1 MDKFLKINLFNKI
14 LAIIVFASV
23 LFSFFLEFFLNLIP
37 CKLCLYQRHLWLF
50 LLLAC
55 IINLKQSS
63 KSRYIEMII
72 TITLCA
78 IITLSFYHS
87 GIEFGF
93 FNNIISCTSE
103 NNETVN
109 SIEELDFLIRN
120 TKNMDCAFPKF
131 KIFNLSLSNLSFLF
145 STSLLLFCLKKYNR
159 NIFKQYVK
167 NKN

>member
-14 LAIIVFASV
+14 LVIIVFASV

-37 CKLCLYQRHLWLF
+37 CKLCLYQRYLWLF

-63 KSRYIEMII
+63 KSRYIEIII
-72 TITLCA
+72 TITLCS

-87 GIEFGF
+87 GVEFGF

-131 KIFNLSLSNLSFLF
+131 KIFYLSLSNLSFLF

-159 NIFKQYVK
+159 NIFK
-167 NKN
+167 

>member
-37 CKLCLYQRHLWLF
+37 CKLCLYQRYLWLF

-63 KSRYIEMII
+63 KSRYIEIII

-93 FNNIISCTSE
+93 FNNIISCISE
-103 NNETVN
+103 NNETAD
-109 SIEELDFLIRN
+109 SLEELDFLIRN

-145 STSLLLFCLKKYNR
+145 STSLLLFCLKKYNS
-159 NIFKQYVK
+159 NIFK
-167 NKN
+167 

>member
-1 MDKFLKINLFNKI
+1 MYKFIKINLFNKI

-23 LFSFFLEFFLNLIP
+23 LFSFFLEFFLNLVP
-37 CKLCLYQRHLWLF
+37 CKLCLYQRYLWLF

-131 KIFNLSLSNLSFLF
+131 KVFNLSLSNLSFLF

-159 NIFKQYVK
+159 NIFK
-167 NKN
+167 

>member
-37 CKLCLYQRHLWLF
+37 CKLCLYQRYLWLF

-63 KSRYIEMII
+63 KSRYIETII
-72 TITLCA
+72 IITLCA

-103 NNETVN
+103 NTEAVN

-145 STSLLLFCLKKYNR
+145 STSLLLLCLKIYSK
-159 NIFKQYVK
+159 NIFK
-167 NKN
+167 

>member
-1 MDKFLKINLFNKI
+1 MDKFLKINLFNKV

-37 CKLCLYQRHLWLF
+37 CKLCLYQRYLWLF

-63 KSRYIEMII
+63 KSRYIETII
-72 TITLCA
+72 IITLCA

-103 NNETVN
+103 NNETAN

-120 TKNMDCAFPKF
+120 VKNIDCAFPKF
-131 KIFNLSLSNLSFLF
+131 KVFNLSLSNLSFLF
-145 STSLLLFCLKKYNR
+145 STSLLLLCLKKYNR
-159 NIFKQYVK
+159 NIFK
-167 NKN
+167 

>member
-14 LAIIVFASV
+14 LAIIVFTSV

-37 CKLCLYQRHLWLF
+37 CKLCLYQRYLWLF

-55 IINLKQSS
+55 ILNLKQSS
-63 KSRYIEMII
+63 ESRYIEIII

-159 NIFKQYVK
+159 NIFK
-167 NKN
+167 

>member
-1 MDKFLKINLFNKI
+1 MDKFLKINLFNKV

-23 LFSFFLEFFLNLIP
+23 FFSFFLEFFFNLIP
-37 CKLCLYQRHLWLF
+37 CKLCLYQRYIWLF

-63 KSRYIEMII
+63 KSRYIETII
-72 TITLCA
+72 IITLCA

-103 NNETVN
+103 NNETAN

-159 NIFKQYVK
+159 NIIK
-167 NKN
+167 

>member
-14 LAIIVFASV
+14 LAIIVFTSV

-37 CKLCLYQRHLWLF
+37 CKLCLYQRYLWLF

-63 KSRYIEMII
+63 KSRYIEIII

-103 NNETVN
+103 NNEMVN

-159 NIFKQYVK
+159 NIFK
-167 NKN
+167 

>member
-37 CKLCLYQRHLWLF
+37 CKLCLYQRYLWLF

-63 KSRYIEMII
+63 KSRYIEIII

-103 NNETVN
+103 NNETFN
-109 SIEELDFLIRN
+109 SIEELDFLIRS

-131 KIFNLSLSNLSFLF
+131 KVFNLSLSNLSFLF

-159 NIFKQYVK
+159 NIFK
-167 NKN
+167 

>member
-1 MDKFLKINLFNKI
+1 MDNFLKINLFNKF
-14 LAIIVFASV
+14 LAILVFASV
-23 LFSFFLEFFLNLIP
+23 IFSFFLEFFLNLIP
-37 CKLCLYQRHLWLF
+37 CKLCLYQRYLWLF

-63 KSRYIEMII
+63 KSRYIEIII

-93 FNNIISCTSE
+93 YNNIISCTSE

-159 NIFKQYVK
+159 NIFK
-167 NKN
+167 

>member
-37 CKLCLYQRHLWLF
+37 CKLCLYQRYLWLF

-63 KSRYIEMII
+63 KSRYIETII
-72 TITLCA
+72 IITLCA

-93 FNNIISCTSE
+93 FNNIISCTPE

-159 NIFKQYVK
+159 NIFK
-167 NKN
+167 

>member
-14 LAIIVFASV
+14 LAIIVFTSV
-23 LFSFFLEFFLNLIP
+23 LFSFFLEFFLNLVP
-37 CKLCLYQRHLWLF
+37 CKLCLYQRYLWLF

-55 IINLKQSS
+55 ILNLKQSS
-63 KSRYIEMII
+63 KSRYIEIII

-159 NIFKQYVK
+159 NIFK
-167 NKN
+167 

>member
-1 MDKFLKINLFNKI
+1 MDNFLKINLFNKI
-14 LAIIVFASV
+14 LAIIVFTSV

-37 CKLCLYQRHLWLF
+37 CKLCLYQRYLWLF

-63 KSRYIEMII
+63 KSRYIETII
-72 TITLCA
+72 IITLCA

-145 STSLLLFCLKKYNR
+145 STSLLLFCLKKYNK
-159 NIFKQYVK
+159 NIFK
-167 NKN
+167 

>member
-1 MDKFLKINLFNKI
+1 MDNFLKINLFNKI

-37 CKLCLYQRHLWLF
+37 CKLCLYQRYLWLF

-63 KSRYIEMII
+63 KSRYIETII
-72 TITLCA
+72 IITLCA

-109 SIEELDFLIRN
+109 SIEELEFLIRN

-159 NIFKQYVK
+159 NIFK
-167 NKN
+167 

>member
-37 CKLCLYQRHLWLF
+37 CKLCLYQRYLWLF

-63 KSRYIEMII
+63 KSRHIETII
-72 TITLCA
+72 TIILCA

-159 NIFKQYVK
+159 NIFK
-167 NKN
+167 

>member
-1 MDKFLKINLFNKI
+1 MYKFIKINLFNKI

-37 CKLCLYQRHLWLF
+37 CKLCLYQRYLWLF

-103 NNETVN
+103 NNKTAN

-159 NIFKQYVK
+159 NIFK
-167 NKN
+167 

>member
-14 LAIIVFASV
+14 LAIIVFTAV
-23 LFSFFLEFFLNLIP
+23 LFSFFLEFFLNIIP
-37 CKLCLYQRHLWLF
+37 CKLCLYQRYLWLL

-55 IINLKQSS
+55 ILNLKQSS
-63 KSRYIEMII
+63 KSRYIKIII

-159 NIFKQYVK
+159 NIFK
-167 NKN
+167 

>member
-37 CKLCLYQRHLWLF
+37 CKLCLYQRYLWLF

-63 KSRYIEMII
+63 KSRYIETII
-72 TITLCA
+72 IITLCA

-103 NNETVN
+103 NNETAN

-159 NIFKQYVK
+159 NIFK
-167 NKN
+167 

>member
-37 CKLCLYQRHLWLF
+37 CKLCLYQRYLWLF

-55 IINLKQSS
+55 VINLKQSS
-63 KSRYIEMII
+63 KSRYIEIII

-159 NIFKQYVK
+159 NIFK
-167 NKN
+167 

>member
-37 CKLCLYQRHLWLF
+37 CKLCLYQRYLWLF

-55 IINLKQSS
+55 ILNIKQGS
-63 KSRYIEMII
+63 KSKYFEIII

-93 FNNIISCTSE
+93 FNNVISCISE
-103 NNETVN
+103 NNETAN
-109 SIEELDFLIRN
+109 SIEELDYLIRS
-120 TKNMDCAFPKF
+120 TKNIDCAFPKF
-131 KIFNLSLSNLSFLF
+131 KIFSLSLSNLSFLF
-145 STSLLLFCLKKYNR
+145 STGLLLLCLKKYNR
-159 NIFKQYVK
+159 NIFK
-167 NKN
+167 

>member
-23 LFSFFLEFFLNLIP
+23 FFSFFLEFFLNLIP
-37 CKLCLYQRHLWLF
+37 CKLCLYQRYLWLF

-55 IINLKQSS
+55 ILNLKQSRE
-63 KSRYIEMII
+63 SRYIEIII
-72 TITLCA
+72 TITLYA

-109 SIEELDFLIRN
+109 SLEELDSLIRN

-159 NIFKQYVK
+159 NIFI
-167 NKN
+167 

>member
-37 CKLCLYQRHLWLF
+37 CKLCLYQRYLWLF

-55 IINLKQSS
+55 TINLKQSS
-63 KSRYIEMII
+63 KSRYIEIII

-159 NIFKQYVK
+159 NIFK
-167 NKN
+167 

>member
-37 CKLCLYQRHLWLF
+37 CKLCLYQRYLWLF

-63 KSRYIEMII
+63 KSRYIETII
-72 TITLCA
+72 IITLCA

-103 NNETVN
+103 NAETVN

-145 STSLLLFCLKKYNR
+145 STSLLLLCLKKYNT
-159 NIFKQYVK
+159 NIFK
-167 NKN
+167 

>member
-1 MDKFLKINLFNKI
+1 MDKILKINLFNKV

-37 CKLCLYQRHLWLF
+37 CKLCLYQRYLWLF

-63 KSRYIEMII
+63 KSRYIEIII

-103 NNETVN
+103 NNETAN

-145 STSLLLFCLKKYNR
+145 SSILLMLCLKQYNK
-159 NIFKQYVK
+159 NIFK
-167 NKN
+167 

>member
-1 MDKFLKINLFNKI
+1 MDKFLKINLFNKF

-37 CKLCLYQRHLWLF
+37 CKLCLYQRYLWLL

-55 IINLKQSS
+55 ILNIKQSS
-63 KSRYIEMII
+63 KSRYVKIII

-159 NIFKQYVK
+159 NIFK
-167 NKN
+167 

>member
-1 MDKFLKINLFNKI
+1 MDKFLKINLFNKV

-37 CKLCLYQRHLWLF
+37 CKLCLYQRYLWLF

-55 IINLKQSS
+55 ILNIKKSNKS
-63 KSRYIEMII
+63 KYFEIII

-78 IITLSFYHS
+78 IITISFYHS

-93 FNNIISCTSE
+93 FNNIISCISQ
-103 NNETVN
+103 NNETAN
-109 SIEELDFLIRN
+109 SVEELDFLIRN

-145 STSLLLFCLKKYNR
+145 STSLLLLCLKKYNR
-159 NIFKQYVK
+159 NIFK
-167 NKN
+167 

>member
-1 MDKFLKINLFNKI
+1 MDKFLKINLFNKV

-37 CKLCLYQRHLWLF
+37 CKLCLYQRYLWLF

-63 KSRYIEMII
+63 KSRYIEIII

-93 FNNIISCTSE
+93 FNNIISCTSK
-103 NNETVN
+103 NNKTVN

-145 STSLLLFCLKKYNR
+145 STGLLLLCLKKYNK
-159 NIFKQYVK
+159 NIIK
-167 NKN
+167 

>member
-37 CKLCLYQRHLWLF
+37 CKLCLYQRYLWLF

-63 KSRYIEMII
+63 KSRYIEIII

-103 NNETVN
+103 NNEMVN

-159 NIFKQYVK
+159 NIFK
-167 NKN
+167 

>member
-1 MDKFLKINLFNKI
+1 MDNFLKINLFNKI

-37 CKLCLYQRHLWLF
+37 CKLCLYQRYLWLF

-63 KSRYIEMII
+63 KSRYIEIII

-103 NNETVN
+103 NNKTVN

-159 NIFKQYVK
+159 NIFK
-167 NKN
+167 

>member
-1 MDKFLKINLFNKI
+1 MDNFLKINLFNKI

-37 CKLCLYQRHLWLF
+37 CKLCLYQRYLWLF

-63 KSRYIEMII
+63 KSRYIETII
-72 TITLCA
+72 IITLCA

-120 TKNMDCAFPKF
+120 AKNMDCAFPKF
-131 KIFNLSLSNLSFLF
+131 KVFNLSLSNLSFLF
-145 STSLLLFCLKKYNR
+145 GTSLLLFCLKKYNR
-159 NIFKQYVK
+159 NIFK
-167 NKN
+167 